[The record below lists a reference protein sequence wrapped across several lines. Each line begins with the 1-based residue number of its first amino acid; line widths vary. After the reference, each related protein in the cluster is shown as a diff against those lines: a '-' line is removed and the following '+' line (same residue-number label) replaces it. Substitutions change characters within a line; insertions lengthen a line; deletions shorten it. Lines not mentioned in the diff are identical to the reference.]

1 MPATHL
7 LTLQPMTTTF
17 ANIIVRSGD
26 QTAVAAAVRQLPRR
40 LGAIVAPPVNKWV
53 AVFDEASDQPDED
66 RLSGYT
72 VMLSAKLDTV
82 AVGFMVYES
91 DVLLYTLAENG
102 QLMDQYSSWPDYF
115 DESLPDNELEA
126 LAGDPRCL
134 ARLAHVSPSQV
145 NHILEGEHDFA
156 EEKLAELASLLG
168 LPPNIGRWGYNDILT
183 AEPEQPDGRE
193 AFIEITQAFP
203 LAEPE
208 S

>member
-1 MPATHL
+1 
-7 LTLQPMTTTF
+7 
-17 ANIIVRSGD
+17 VRSGD

-40 LGAIVAPPVNKWV
+40 LGALVAPPVDKWT

-72 VMLSAKLDTV
+72 VMLSARLNTV

-102 QLMDQYSSWPDYF
+102 KLVDQFSSWPDYF
-115 DESLPDNELEA
+115 DESLPDSEMEA
-126 LAGDPRCL
+126 LSGDPRCL
-134 ARLAHVSPSQV
+134 ARLAHVSPAQV

-156 EEKLAELASLLG
+156 EEKLAELARLLG
-168 LPPNIGRWGYNDILT
+168 LPLSITHWGYNDLLN
-183 AEPEQPDGRE
+183 PETDQPADRA
-193 AFIEITQAFP
+193 AFIEIAQAFP
-203 LAEPE
+203 LSDPE